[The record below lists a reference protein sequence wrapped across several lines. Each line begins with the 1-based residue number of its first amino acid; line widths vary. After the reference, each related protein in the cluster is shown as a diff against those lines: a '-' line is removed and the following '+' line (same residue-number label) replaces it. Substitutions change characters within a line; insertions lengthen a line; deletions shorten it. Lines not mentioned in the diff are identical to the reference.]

1 MGEEIKGRVQ
11 KQRRS
16 IGMTATKNVQMWQRK
31 KKDFIVSILSVSIF
45 KHLKKNLELLV
56 AVVSVMTV

>member
-16 IGMTATKNVQMWQRK
+16 IGMTGTKKCTDVAEK